1 MAHQLPLSTYHRIRH
16 DAAILIVSGLILGG
30 VAGCQQDGS
39 STTSQAT
46 AFQNI
51 INEPLASEPW
61 EFSGIPGVK
70 ITSAHYVVYTTIRSP
85 VYQRLLLKVLEKD
98 YDRFAKLVD
107 IQPAPA
113 SAAAPATSGATRT
126 AHAPLE
132 CYVFGD
138 RPQWEF
144 FTRKRMPQNSDT
156 YLRIGA
162 GGYAQEGVFVG
173 YDLGRE
179 TTLSVI
185 AHEAWHQYSW
195 FAFKDKLPSFLEEGL
210 ATQNEAIEWTG
221 TTPSYAPARNLQRYR
236 SLREAI
242 INKRLWTLDELAR
255 THAGQAVQRQ
265 ETVTAAYYAQV
276 WSFTLFLKQSP
287 VYRPKFLDMIK
298 RAHEGR
304 LHEALGNF
312 RAASLQMFT
321 ENWNSVVG
329 PAYLRA
335 YINPDLA
342 ALEKEYRQFLSELV
356 HEWPPKTANP
366 EF

>member
-1 MAHQLPLSTYHRIRH
+1 
-16 DAAILIVSGLILGG
+16 
-30 VAGCQQDGS
+30 
-39 STTSQAT
+39 
-46 AFQNI
+46 
-51 INEPLASEPW
+51 
-61 EFSGIPGVK
+61 
-70 ITSAHYVVYTTIRSP
+70 
-85 VYQRLLLKVLEKD
+85 
-98 YDRFAKLVD
+98 
-107 IQPAPA
+107 
-113 SAAAPATSGATRT
+113 
-126 AHAPLE
+126 
-132 CYVFGD
+132 

-144 FTRKRMPQNSDT
+144 FTRKRMPANSDT

-210 ATQNEAIEWTG
+210 ATQNEAIEWDG

-242 INKRLWTLDELAR
+242 VNKRLWSLDELAR

-265 ETVTAAYYAQV
+265 ETSTAAYYAQV

-298 RAHEGR
+298 RAHEGH
-304 LHEALGNF
+304 LHEALSNS
-312 RAASLQMFT
+312 RAAALQMFT
-321 ENWNSVVG
+321 ENWNSVAG

-342 ALEKEYRQFLSELV
+342 ALEKEYRQFLSELTRS
-356 HEWPPKTANP
+356 WPPKTANP